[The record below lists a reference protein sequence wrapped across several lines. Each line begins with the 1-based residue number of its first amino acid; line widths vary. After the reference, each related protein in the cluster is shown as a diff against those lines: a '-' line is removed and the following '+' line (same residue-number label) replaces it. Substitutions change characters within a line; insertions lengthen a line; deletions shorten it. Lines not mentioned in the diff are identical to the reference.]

1 MISVDGTLTAYENL
15 MLMARLYDIPRAE
28 RKERVREMLSFL
40 ELEQH
45 TNSLVRTFSGGMI
58 RKMEV
63 GQAMLHHPKV
73 LLLDEPTTGLDPVA
87 RQSVWEHLFELRDRF
102 DTTIFFS
109 THNMEEADEVSD
121 RVAVMNRGKIE
132 AIGRVEEL
140 KAKTGKPDATL
151 EDAFIFLHR
160 KQTGGNRQFSRNPQ
174 GQKNPAEAW
183 IKNHNVM
190 IHYLSQTI
198 KKSYVLAEM
207 ETRKLLHD
215 PTELIS
221 RAVQPILWL
230 GIFGEALSK
239 VRAIP
244 TPGLTYLQFIVP
256 GILTQSVVFVA
267 IFYGLYVIMDRDTG
281 ILQKLLVTPTPRLA
295 LVWGKMISA
304 GIRGLSQAL
313 IVFLFAVI
321 LGIQLHMTVWSIIG
335 VIVIVMLGASFFTGL
350 SMIIA
355 SIVKTR
361 ERFMGIGQVITLPL
375 FFASNAIYPIA
386 IMPGWLQAVANV
398 NPLSYMVD
406 GLRALMLSGGAA
418 VVGFDIGVL
427 AAVTLFISVLSAWF
441 YPKVVI

>member
-1 MISVDGTLTAYENL
+1 
-15 MLMARLYDIPRAE
+15 
-28 RKERVREMLSFL
+28 
-40 ELEQH
+40 
-45 TNSLVRTFSGGMI
+45 
-58 RKMEV
+58 
-63 GQAMLHHPKV
+63 
-73 LLLDEPTTGLDPVA
+73 
-87 RQSVWEHLFELRDRF
+87 
-102 DTTIFFS
+102 
-109 THNMEEADEVSD
+109 
-121 RVAVMNRGKIE
+121 
-132 AIGRVEEL
+132 
-140 KAKTGKPDATL
+140 
-151 EDAFIFLHR
+151 
-160 KQTGGNRQFSRNPQ
+160 
-174 GQKNPAEAW
+174 
-183 IKNHNVM
+183 M
-190 IHYLSQTI
+190 IHYFLQTI

-221 RAVQPILWL
+221 RAVQPLLWL

-313 IVFLFAVI
+313 IVFLFAII
-321 LGIQLHMTVWSIIG
+321 LNIQLHITALSIVG
-335 VIVIVMLGASFFTGL
+335 VIIIVVLGASFFTGL

-386 IMPGWLQAVANV
+386 IMPGWLQVAANV

-406 GLRALMLSGGAA
+406 GLRVLMLSGGTEG
-418 VVGFDIGVL
+418 VGFDIGVL
-427 AAVTLFISVLSAWF
+427 AVVAVLMSILSAWL